1 MTKPQERKYIKSMI
15 EAIGD
20 DYTNSDIILIQQV
33 IDYLKLKD
41 QAVHQLVKINNDEE
55 KLDWVAVTTIAT
67 CTKNINL
74 LMMSLGVTPRER
86 KKIKAMM
93 DVKDNSINDLH
104 SLLND

>member
-1 MTKPQERKYIKSMI
+1 MTKPQEKKYIKAMI

-20 DYTNSDIILIQQV
+20 DYTDSDMILIQQV

-41 QAVHQLVKINNDEE
+41 QAVHQLVKINNEDE

-74 LMMSLGVTPRER
+74 LMMSLAITPKER
-86 KKIKAMM
+86 KKLKMLM
-93 DVKDNSINDLH
+93 NESDNSITDLH
-104 SLLND
+104 SILNN

>member
-1 MTKPQERKYIKSMI
+1 MI

-20 DYTNSDIILIQQV
+20 EYTDSDMILIQQV

-41 QAVHQLVKINNDEE
+41 QAVHQLVKINNEDE

-74 LMMSLGVTPRER
+74 LMMSLGITPRER
-86 KKIKAMM
+86 KKLKMLM
-93 DVKDNSINDLH
+93 NETDNSITDLH
-104 SLLND
+104 SILNN